1 MRAIASIASMV
12 IDDLDQLGA
21 AVAPDEAAAVAP
33 DEANAPLIVYPYRV
47 LAPTAARQ
55 SIQSI
60 ARR

>member
-12 IDDLDQLGA
+12 IDDLDQLG
-21 AVAPDEAAAVAP
+21 AAVAP